1 MLRCSNKVIPPMIAR
16 WDALFLAAMFSI
28 GSMLIEH
35 SHRIDTAMAD
45 EAPALPASA
54 CADASEATPGT
65 DADIG
70 TQFFVSGADDDGVL
84 PACE

>member
-1 MLRCSNKVIPPMIAR
+1 MIAR
-16 WDALFLAAMFSI
+16 WDALFLAAVLSV

-45 EAPALPASA
+45 EAPAPPASA
-54 CADASEATPGT
+54 CADTSTATPGT

-70 TQFFVSGADDDGVL
+70 AQYFLSAADDDAVL
-84 PACE
+84 PDCD